1 MGKLIGS
8 AIAIIALALSFRPIG
23 AVAQSTALAPLP
35 PVPAATA
42 RGVGATEVAP
52 TPQATPAAVATPTAA
67 THGAAGVARATAPL
81 AAATPVASVRPVP
94 PPSIDHVFYGN
105 PPISAHATA
114 APIASATPLAGRRAA
129 AAATGVAAAA
139 ASTGDH
145 TSAIPKPAL
154 RVAPPALDALA
165 PRSID
170 HVFYGRPAG
179 SPPEVA
185 TAPAVAVSPAALAS
199 PAAAPT
205 AVAAIIPRLPPVL
218 PTHPNSSAPT
228 TGAFSPTPTNTTA
241 ATGSGVHAEDVGLRL
256 YLSDPLS
263 ARSSSYNWSLF
274 AFKSHHEMQ
283 VFYKRQLFE
292 TLHAVFGRSRFGGP
306 KQWEGDRRTPEG
318 DYLIVSKHRSAR
330 FRWFLKI
337 NYPNAIDQANFLQLR
352 SDGDIPRGLHE
363 GGSVGIH
370 GTDLQILND
379 GNVDWTTG
387 CISVDN
393 SAISELARL
402 LPLGTLVV
410 IKP

>member
-1 MGKLIGS
+1 MGKLLGS
-8 AIAIIALALSFRPIG
+8 AIAIIALALSFRPID

-35 PVPAATA
+35 PVPAATG
-42 RGVGATEVAP
+42 RGAAATGVAAAP
-52 TPQATPAAVATPTAA
+52 RATPAAAATPEAA
-67 THGAAGVARATAPL
+67 IHGAAGVAIATAPR
-81 AAATPVASVRPVP
+81 AAATPVASVKPAPLR
-94 PPSIDHVFYGN
+94 SIDHVFYGN
-105 PPISAHATA
+105 PPIATRATA
-114 APIASATPLAGRRAA
+114 APIAAATPSAAPRAA
-129 AAATGVAAAA
+129 AAATPVAAAA
-139 ASTGDH
+139 ASSA
-145 TSAIPKPAL
+145 SAIPKPAL
-154 RVAPPALDALA
+154 RVAPRALDALT
-165 PRSID
+165 PHSID

-185 TAPAVAVSPAALAS
+185 TAPTVTVSPAALAS

-205 AVAAIIPRLPPVL
+205 AVATIIPRLPPVL
-218 PTHPNSSAPT
+218 PKPPNPSQPT
-228 TGAFSPTPTNTTA
+228 TGAFTPTPATA
-241 ATGSGVHAEDVGLRL
+241 TSATGSGAHAEDEGLRL

-337 NYPNAIDQANFLQLR
+337 NYPNAVDQANFLQLR
-352 SDGDIPRGLHE
+352 SDGDIPRGLRE

>member
-8 AIAIIALALSFRPIG
+8 AIAIVALASGLTPIR
-23 AVAQSTALAPLP
+23 AFAQGSKFMPLP
-35 PVPAATA
+35 PVSAATSSSAAPAAS
-42 RGVGATEVAP
+42 
-52 TPQATPAAVATPTAA
+52 ATPVATGVTAEAA
-67 THGAAGVARATAPL
+67 THRGM
-81 AAATPVASVRPVP
+81 ATPVASVKPAP

-105 PPISAHATA
+105 PANTAHAE
-114 APIASATPLAGRRAA
+114 P
-129 AAATGVAAAA
+129 AAATPIAAAPKAETTTTPIA
-139 ASTGDH
+139 AI
-145 TSAIPKPAL
+145 SASASPHSSSLHKPAL
-154 RVAPPALDALA
+154 RVSPPALDALA

-170 HVFYGRPAG
+170 HVFYGHPAG
-179 SPPEVA
+179 SSPEVA
-185 TAPAVAVSPAALAS
+185 TAPAGAASPAPVAT

-205 AVAAIIPRLPPVL
+205 AVAAIVPRLPPVL
-218 PTHPNSSAPT
+218 PTPASSSPPAPA
-228 TGAFSPTPTNTTA
+228 AFSPSPTNATA
-241 ATGSGVHAEDVGLRL
+241 ATGSAPHAEDEGLNL
-256 YLSDPLS
+256 YLSDPYS
-263 ARSSSYNWSLF
+263 ARSSSYNWSVF
-274 AFKSHHEMQ
+274 AFKAHHQMQ
-283 VFYKRQLFE
+283 VFYKRKLFE
-292 TLHAVFGRSRFGGP
+292 TFHAVFGRSRFAGP

-337 NYPNAIDQANFLQLR
+337 NYPNAVDQANFLALR
-352 SDGDIPRGLHE
+352 ADGDVPRGFHE